1 MHKKLAR
8 EEKENKIEDC
18 AKGSTPSTFSS
29 FEAYERRFE
38 RRNPT
43 PGSVEA
49 RKAFFRPAVVG
60 TRRIINDVHDP
71 RNDFA
76 GQIGADSTF
85 ARITG

>member
-8 EEKENKIEDC
+8 EEKKKIEDY
-18 AKGSTPSTFSS
+18 AKGSAPSTFSS

-49 RKAFFRPAVVG
+49 GKAFFRPAVVG